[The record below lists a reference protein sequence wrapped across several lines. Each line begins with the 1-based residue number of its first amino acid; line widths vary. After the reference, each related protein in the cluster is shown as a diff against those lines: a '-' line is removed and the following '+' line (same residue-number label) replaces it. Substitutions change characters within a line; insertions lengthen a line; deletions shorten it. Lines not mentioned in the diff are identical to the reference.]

1 MAPVTRSLAKILPLR
16 DQSAQARINR
26 LPVGIFTAILL
37 FCLPNKF
44 EPYFAFKTLVLCQ
57 PAINFWLDH
66 AKEQPFSLCVQSKYG
81 YDKGIYNVRNVYNL
95 FNIIA
100 PFSSRCQELNVK
112 IDSIDHVPFF
122 TWKGG
127 KVPALERLLLQV
139 TNRINEDGFHKGDTI
154 PPITVFDGAPA
165 LRAATLGFSS
175 KRLSDPSYFPFPWHQ
190 LTHLKIVYRVLPK
203 VSQEFL
209 KQCINLEQ
217 ASFVIGSLSDT
228 ANHLPRHPIITLGR
242 LLSLKIILKEPFET
256 QGLFRDYSFPNL
268 RLFELSVKRTRD
280 IVTVTAVPAGISSES
295 LTSLQLSGAQL
306 SMDTHTISR
315 YFSECPS
322 LQNLVLSLP
331 NIFIRDILS
340 TLAGVVQFLPRLKM
354 LILYTCV
361 SRESDLISDETISAC
376 EKLFVAWTKHYFST
390 DKAMQLLTMYQRA
403 PNLLSPCCQ
412 WSSCLQHRQ
421 HRHHDNVA
429 KEIEK
434 ILHSRLK
441 IDFSLI

>member
-1 MAPVTRSLAKILPLR
+1 MLDIASAFELDLLNQDSTLAGSIRPGS
-16 DQSAQARINR
+16 DQSPASRNLYSHSPVLSAEQVRALFR
-26 LPVGIFTAILL
+26 LQDSRPLSSL
-37 FCLPNKF
+37 
-44 EPYFAFKTLVLCQ
+44 LVLENLSARSPINMEHL

-280 IVTVTAVPAGISSES
+280 ISSAIRRSTFDGYPHDLSVFFGVPIFTKPRA
-295 LTSLQLSGAQL
+295 LSAQ
-306 SMDTHTISR
+306 HIHSR
-315 YFSECPS
+315 YS
-322 LQNLVLSLP
+322 LYSRWGGAIPAKTEDAHSLH
-331 NIFIRDILS
+331 L
-340 TLAGVVQFLPRLKM
+340 RLKG
-354 LILYTCV
+354 
-361 SRESDLISDETISAC
+361 E
-376 EKLFVAWTKHYFST
+376 
-390 DKAMQLLTMYQRA
+390 
-403 PNLLSPCCQ
+403 
-412 WSSCLQHRQ
+412 
-421 HRHHDNVA
+421 
-429 KEIEK
+429 
-434 ILHSRLK
+434 
-441 IDFSLI
+441 

>member
-1 MAPVTRSLAKILPLR
+1 MDTPGIEPGTARNRQMLSGRDNQLHHVPYKKHCLRFRTRLVEVRRRLPMAPVTRSLAKILPLR

-26 LPVGIFTAILL
+26 LPVEIFTAILL

-57 PAINFWLDH
+57 V
-66 AKEQPFSLCVQSKYG
+66 CC
-81 YDKGIYNVRNVYNL
+81 
-95 FNIIA
+95 
-100 PFSSRCQELNVK
+100 RCQELNVK

-139 TNRINEDGFHKGDTI
+139 TNRINEDGFHKGDNI

-203 VSQEFL
+203 VSQEIL

-217 ASFVIGSLSDT
+217 ASYVIGSLSDT

-268 RLFELSVKRTRD
+268 RLFEL
-280 IVTVTAVPAGISSES
+280 
-295 LTSLQLSGAQL
+295 
-306 SMDTHTISR
+306 
-315 YFSECPS
+315 
-322 LQNLVLSLP
+322 
-331 NIFIRDILS
+331 
-340 TLAGVVQFLPRLKM
+340 
-354 LILYTCV
+354 
-361 SRESDLISDETISAC
+361 
-376 EKLFVAWTKHYFST
+376 
-390 DKAMQLLTMYQRA
+390 
-403 PNLLSPCCQ
+403 
-412 WSSCLQHRQ
+412 
-421 HRHHDNVA
+421 
-429 KEIEK
+429 
-434 ILHSRLK
+434 
-441 IDFSLI
+441 